1 MSKWV
6 QKTKLDHG
14 DYDFDDYGIID
25 YDECEDYYFDDVVED
40 EEIEQ
45 DGDDIEEGE
54 EHELPCT
61 GEESSD
67 LASDTICYSLSTSHL
82 VLFYCHNNRLRNINE
97 SAAFRTGNFTT
108 DHSGA
113 MQEAYLDY
121 SSYYSHLLCLQDQFI
136 WRADIDTH
144 GPGVCRPGIFLPPLL
159 SYEEFHRPFKTRK
172 RRRSHGPGV
181 VGTAVVPLAD
191 GSSTPTTVVMAS
203 EPEVVEGA
211 MFVE

>member
-108 DHSGA
+108 DH
-113 MQEAYLDY
+113 
-121 SSYYSHLLCLQDQFI
+121 
-136 WRADIDTH
+136 
-144 GPGVCRPGIFLPPLL
+144 
-159 SYEEFHRPFKTRK
+159 
-172 RRRSHGPGV
+172 
-181 VGTAVVPLAD
+181 
-191 GSSTPTTVVMAS
+191 
-203 EPEVVEGA
+203 
-211 MFVE
+211 